1 MKFYQVRTSRTTR
14 FSIRNPA
21 ISLRELARWRSR
33 MWCMIPAECELQ
45 ERRGAFPR
53 RRVVSKLTLA
63 IGSAVLLASCAS
75 APEPA
80 PQPRPAPAPLSL
92 PVPPP
97 AQREAAP
104 APAPAPA
111 PVVAAP
117 KPCDAA
123 VTFQS
128 EEVFAFM
135 KSELTQPAKA
145 RLDRDVIARLATC
158 SRVDAVVIEGHTD
171 RLGSH
176 QYNQKLSERRAESV
190 KAYLVS
196 SGTDRDKVETLGM
209 GKTVPAKF
217 CPAIKGRSEL
227 IACLAPNRRAI
238 VSIKGPGR

>member
-1 MKFYQVRTSRTTR
+1 M
-14 FSIRNPA
+14 N
-21 ISLRELARWRSR
+21 EL
-33 MWCMIPAECELQ
+33 
-45 ERRGAFPR
+45 
-53 RRVVSKLTLA
+53 KLA
-63 IGSAVLLASCAS
+63 IGSAAVILLASCAS

-97 AQREAAP
+97 AQRQLAP

-123 VTFQS
+123 VTFQN

-135 KSELTQPAKA
+135 KSDLSQAARA
-145 RLDRDVIARLATC
+145 RLDRDVVAKLASC
-158 SRVDAVVIEGHTD
+158 ASVEAVVVEGHTD

-176 QYNQKLSERRAESV
+176 KYNQKLSEGRAESV

-196 SGTDRDKVETLGM
+196 KGTGADKIETLGM

-217 CPAIKGRSEL
+217 CPGIKGRSEL